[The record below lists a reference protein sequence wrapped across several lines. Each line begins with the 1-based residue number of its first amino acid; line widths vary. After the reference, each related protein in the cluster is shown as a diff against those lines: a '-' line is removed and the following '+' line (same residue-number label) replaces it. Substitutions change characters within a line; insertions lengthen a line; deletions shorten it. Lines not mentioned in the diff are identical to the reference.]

1 MLVLLEPYIG
11 IGERLT
17 AALREASSQLTVLTP
32 QPHMA
37 GSDVL
42 GENIAFFSTKRLEN
56 QTKSPTFESHVRK
69 LSLFSDSEPWE
80 CQRILGRKCKLT
92 SLLPTPSTEA
102 FCFTLRF
109 NSKAPIDYGLAHSL
123 MMGCRELRG
132 RSQ

>member
-42 GENIAFFSTKRLEN
+42 GENIALFSTKRLEN

-92 SLLPTPSTEA
+92 SLLTRCRPHQPKLSVLPYVSIPKPLSTMDWHI
-102 FCFTLRF
+102 L
-109 NSKAPIDYGLAHSL
+109 L
-123 MMGCRELRG
+123 
-132 RSQ
+132 